1 VVTDPVWSDRCSPVQ
16 FAGPARFRPPGVKF
30 EDLPKV
36 DVVVISHNHYDHLDK
51 STILDLIEKHD
62 PIFVVPLGLDHLIK
76 KWGATKIHSFDW
88 WDKQKIN
95 SLNIQSVP
103 ANHFT
108 SRGTFDRDQTLWC
121 GYILNMN
128 GHKIYFAGDTGYGDV
143 FKEIGNRI
151 GAIDVS
157 LIPIGAYLP
166 RWFMSPIHVSPKE
179 SVLIHKDVNSKHS
192 IGMHFG
198 TFALENIMITPI
210 EELRKRN
217 DAYINN
223 MLQQKSQHSKEH
235 LQAATLIFEERG
247 LANPKKQELI
257 KQYPALRKEI
267 QQKYK
272 EGMSAKD
279 LVDHMMSKGVSLQDT
294 KEMIN
299 KAVQKEQKEFEKEAE
314 KKKNKSLIIAIILG
328 IAYVAFRIFIRMNR

>member
-1 VVTDPVWSDRCSPVQ
+1 
-16 FAGPARFRPPGVKF
+16 
-30 EDLPKV
+30 
-36 DVVVISHNHYDHLDK
+36 
-51 STILDLIEKHD
+51 
-62 PIFVVPLGLDHLIK
+62 
-76 KWGATKIHSFDW
+76 
-88 WDKQKIN
+88 
-95 SLNIQSVP
+95 
-103 ANHFT
+103 
-108 SRGTFDRDQTLWC
+108 
-121 GYILNMN
+121 
-128 GHKIYFAGDTGYGDV
+128 
-143 FKEIGNRI
+143 
-151 GAIDVS
+151 
-157 LIPIGAYLP
+157 
-166 RWFMSPIHVSPKE
+166 
-179 SVLIHKDVNSKHS
+179 
-192 IGMHFG
+192 
-198 TFALENIMITPI
+198 MITPI

-247 LANPKKQELI
+247 LADPKKQELI
-257 KQYPALRKEI
+257 KQYPALRKEV